1 MDLFGEYFDF
11 VYRICK
17 GLFGMKREINVVK
30 LEEIDNLFEC
40 YINLLFDLYLGFW
53 NWWFGIIVY

>member
-11 VYRICK
+11 VYRIDK

-30 LEEIDNLFEC
+30 LEEIDNLFE
-40 YINLLFDLYLGFW
+40 
-53 NWWFGIIVY
+53 